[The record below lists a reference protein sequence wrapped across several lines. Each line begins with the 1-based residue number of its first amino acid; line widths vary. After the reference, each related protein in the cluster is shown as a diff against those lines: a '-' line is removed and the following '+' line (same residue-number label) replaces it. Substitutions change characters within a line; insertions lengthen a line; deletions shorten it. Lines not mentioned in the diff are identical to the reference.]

1 MDEKIEDKKTNWPE
15 WRNERIGAGDGA
27 PQKANL
33 VFGRIAWC
41 NAFDRGDQYKIL
53 DETTGQIQDVYVTR
67 ETKCLYNICQVFND
81 AYTAKMLKGDPIPT
95 ASPYSTNTEDFD
107 EDLSVATNGA
117 VEHWCKNAGK
127 FSRFLRDT
135 TRAAAV
141 GGIGYAKIVYDKNRK
156 SGIYDGEVTLEK
168 VNSLHAYPNADGTN
182 DEEWREFIHRFPKEK
197 SVAEEEFADKMKELG
212 ITEFQSQAKN
222 DANPEQ
228 SEASKKQDFSYN
240 SEVKGTVIQD
250 DIWIKK
256 CKKYPNGK
264 HVILIG
270 EFTLVEED
278 NPEPD
283 MLPFFAYA
291 VNPKEGEL
299 VGRGITY
306 PIITIQRDMNK
317 LNSIVAENAETMG
330 HLKWLVHENS
340 NVSPGAFDDKSG
352 EFVSYGGE
360 RKPEQSTANP
370 LPAHITS
377 RFWELMEMA
386 KFITK
391 IQSLDLGSIPRGGS
405 QMNSDTTNR
414 LSESEE
420 VMFAPD
426 VNRMREF
433 VQKIIRR
440 YLYLA
445 KKYYKEER
453 IITIIGENKR
463 PEAVSF
469 FADKLKD
476 DYNVD
481 IYVGQGF
488 EQSKAGKLAAITNLM
503 QTPAYQQSGID
514 SRLVIEELMRGF
526 NLTKLREDTFKSER
540 QAKRYLNII
549 LQGGK
554 PTVSK
559 YINYNAHLKVV
570 GAFIEN
576 PVYETLS
583 LDIKGEVDKYMDFL
597 VDLSMGQQPQG
608 PMNGQ
613 PNAPQGM
620 PGNENPVVPNPDQSV
635 DLGGRPPSNM
645 GQAEDMAPQGV

>member
-1 MDEKIEDKKTNWPE
+1 MDQKIEDKKTNWVE

-53 DETTGQIQDVYVTR
+53 NETTGTVEDVYVRR

-81 AYTAKMLKGDPIPT
+81 AYTAKMLKGDPIPVAT
-95 ASPYSTNTEDFD
+95 PYSTNTEDFD

-127 FSRFLRDT
+127 FPSFLRDT

-156 SGIYDGEVTLEK
+156 SGIYDGEITLEK

-197 SVAEEEFADKMKELG
+197 SVAEEEFAEQMKSLG
-212 ITEFQSQAKN
+212 ITELQSVSKS
-222 DANPEQ
+222 DAHSEQ
-228 SEASKKQDFSYN
+228 TEASKKQDFSYN
-240 SEVKGTVIQD
+240 AEVKGTIIQD

-270 EFTLVEED
+270 EHTLVEED

-283 MLPFFAYA
+283 MLPFFAYV

-306 PIITIQRDMNK
+306 PIIPIQRDMNK
-317 LNSIVAENAETMG
+317 LNSIVQENADEMG
-330 HLKWLVHENS
+330 HLKWMVHENA
-340 NVSPGAFDDKSG
+340 NVLPGAFDDMAG
-352 EFVSYGGE
+352 EVVNWGGTE
-360 RKPEQSTANP
+360 RPFQSTASP
-370 LPAHITS
+370 LPVHITG

-391 IQSLDLGSIPRGGS
+391 IQSLDLGTIPRGGS

-440 YLYLA
+440 YLFLA

-488 EQSKAGKLAAITNLM
+488 EQSKAGKIAAITNLM
-503 QTPAYQQSGID
+503 GTPAYQQSGID

-526 NLTKLREDTFKSER
+526 NLTKLREDTFKDER

-549 LQGGK
+549 LAGGK

-559 YINYNAHLKVV
+559 YINPNAHLKVV
-570 GAFIEN
+570 SD
-576 PVYETLS
+576 Y
-583 LDIKGEVDKYMDFL
+583 IKQPQYDDLPLEIKAEVDNYMDFL
-597 VDLSMGQQPQG
+597 VDMTMPAPQTPPPPG
-608 PMNGQ
+608 A
-613 PNAPQGM
+613 NAPQGA
-620 PGNENPVVPNPDQSV
+620 PGNENPVVPNPDIAPN
-635 DLGGRPPSNM
+635 LGGRPPQNM